1 MITSVSSGFA
11 RRKPVVGRTRLR
23 SADPHCRYASLTVTD
38 PEDLPQAAASYR
50 QNRFQVPPDAT
61 ELLLARHGESE
72 PASLD
77 APFPLVDGRSDPAL
91 APEGRAQAGLIA
103 IRLAATGVDAIYV
116 STLRRTAE
124 TAAPLAA
131 RLGLVPKV
139 DAGWREVGLGE
150 WEGGLFRKMV
160 SEHHPMAMRMWA
172 EETFEV
178 IPGAER
184 SVEFAARVRDAVGRV
199 AAAHVGQRVAV
210 FTHGG
215 VIGQVLALA
224 SGSRPFA
231 FVTADNGSISR
242 IVVSGDRWI
251 VRGFNDTAHL
261 EAARPT
267 S

>member
-1 MITSVSSGFA
+1 MTA
-11 RRKPVVGRTRLR
+11 
-23 SADPHCRYASLTVTD
+23 

-50 QNRFQVPPDAT
+50 QNRFQVPPDAA
-61 ELLLARHGESE
+61 ELLLVRHGESE

-77 APFPLVDGRSDPAL
+77 APFPMTDGRSDPAL
-91 APEGRAQAGLIA
+91 APEGHEQAQRAAA
-103 IRLAATGVDAIYV
+103 WLAATGVDAIYV

-131 RLGLVPKV
+131 RLGLVPGV
-139 DAGWREVGLGE
+139 ETDLREVGLGE

-184 SVEFAARVRDAVGRV
+184 SAEFAARVRDVVQRMAT
-199 AAAHVGQRVAV
+199 AHIGQRVAV

-215 VIGQVLALA
+215 VIGEVLALA

-242 IVVSGDRWI
+242 LVVSGDRWI

-261 EAARPT
+261 EPPAPG
-267 S
+267 

>member
-1 MITSVSSGFA
+1 MAGGDA
-11 RRKPVVGRTRLR
+11 GR
-23 SADPHCRYASLTVTD
+23 HCRYASLTVTA

-50 QNRFQVPPDAT
+50 QNRFQVPPDAA
-61 ELLLARHGESE
+61 ELLLVRHGESE
-72 PASLD
+72 PAALG
-77 APFPLVDGRSDPAL
+77 APFPMVDGRSDPAL
-91 APEGRAQAGLIA
+91 APEGRAQAELVGA
-103 IRLAATGVDAIYV
+103 RLAATGVDAIYV
-116 STLRRTAE
+116 TTLRRTVE

-131 RLGLVPKV
+131 RLGLVPRV
-139 DAGWREVGLGE
+139 EAGLREVGLGE

-184 SVEFAARVRDAVGRV
+184 SAEFAARVRDAVGRL

-215 VIGQVLALA
+215 VIGQVFALA

-261 EAARPT
+261 EPPPPA
-267 S
+267 

>member
-1 MITSVSSGFA
+1 M
-11 RRKPVVGRTRLR
+11 
-23 SADPHCRYASLTVTD
+23 SA
-38 PEDLPQAAASYR
+38 PEDLPQAEGSYR
-50 QNRFQVPPDAT
+50 QNRFQVPPDAA
-61 ELLLARHGESE
+61 ELLFIRHGESE
-72 PASLD
+72 PALLD
-77 APFPLVDGRSDPAL
+77 APAPLVDGQSDPGL
-91 APEGRAQAGLIA
+91 APEGRAQAELIA
-103 IRLAATGVDAIYV
+103 ARLASAGIDAIYV

-131 RLGLVPKV
+131 RLGLVPQV

-184 SVEFAARVRDAVGRV
+184 SAEFAARVRDAVGQV

-261 EAARPT
+261 EAAPPAGEPAG
-267 S
+267 